1 MQLNQYADSRSSK
14 ASSSPV
20 HGEQPPG
27 ASEELAMQWDSAR
40 SDYCGS
46 VALLLLEGYDV
57 LFLHRAKRI
66 HYFEVFASEAEV
78 EIEQEN
84 LVYDEDRMEH

>member
-20 HGEQPPG
+20 HDAQPPG

-57 LFLHRAKRI
+57 LFLHRA
-66 HYFEVFASEAEV
+66 EAEV